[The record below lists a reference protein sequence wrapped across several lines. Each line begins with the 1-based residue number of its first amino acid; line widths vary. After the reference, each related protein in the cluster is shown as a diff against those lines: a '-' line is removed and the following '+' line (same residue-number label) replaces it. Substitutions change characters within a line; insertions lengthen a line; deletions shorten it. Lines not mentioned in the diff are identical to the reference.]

1 MSFIL
6 DALRKSEHERQDR
19 VGPDLAHVRVARE
32 RDGVP
37 RWVIILAALLLLN
50 LAALLIMSLWDR
62 DAPAQEQA
70 ASPSASAPAEPAPYL
85 APPAARPVPRR
96 QQAPAS
102 ATPPET
108 TETRGEVRPLRN
120 EAGPREPP
128 IPIQTAA
135 ADRPPAPGRVIYEQT
150 ALDRDDSTPARIMP
164 APGPGETTDYAAIQ
178 SLNDARASGL
188 DIPDINVEIHV
199 YDATAANRFVFIN
212 MSKYG
217 EGDRLKEGPVIQQI
231 TPDGVIL
238 QHQGQRFIVPRN

>member
-19 VGPDLAHVRVARE
+19 IGPDLAHVRVARE

-37 RWVIILAALLLLN
+37 RWVIVLGALLLLN

-62 DAPAQEQA
+62 DVPEHEQA
-70 ASPSASAPAEPAPYL
+70 ASPSASAPAEPAPFL
-85 APPAARPVPRR
+85 APPAARPASQR
-96 QQAPAS
+96 QQEPTA
-102 ATPPET
+102 ATPPASSD
-108 TETRGEVRPLRN
+108 TRGEVRPLRN
-120 EAGPREPP
+120 EAVPREPP
-128 IPIQTAA
+128 TPKQTATA
-135 ADRPPAPGRVIYEQT
+135 ARQPAPGRVIYEQT
-150 ALDRDDSTPARIMP
+150 AIDRDDSTAARVTPARGTEEL
-164 APGPGETTDYAAIQ
+164 ADSAAIQ

-217 EGDRLKEGPVIQQI
+217 EGDRLKEGPVIEQI

-238 QHQGQRFIVPRN
+238 RHQSQRFIVPRN